1 MKVIL
6 MGRDQLV
13 ALAIFGGTYG
23 LIISEKVDRLA
34 AAMAGIC
41 AMLIMGLVE
50 QSEAFSFIDFNT
62 IGLLLGMMILVGIVK
77 KTGLVELAAVRAIT
91 LSAGSPVRLLVL
103 LSSLTALLSAMLDN
117 VTTVLVMGP
126 IMLAVCDALD
136 LNPMPFALSMIFA
149 SNIGGTATLV
159 GDPPNILIGSAA
171 RLSFNDFLLNMAP
184 VSLVCLI
191 LSLGI
196 VVVIYRRELMDRPRG
211 GASFNHARQRLDR
224 RLTPRVLAIMGGVL
238 AAFLLHGVL
247 HLEAAT
253 IALAGA
259 ALAMLTCPVNVEELI
274 THEVDWT
281 TLVFFSALFM
291 LVGTVDHL
299 GVIEMAAKG
308 VVSHVGGSPHILSM
322 TILWASGFLSAV
334 LDNVPY
340 AAAMI
345 PMVKNVSHLTGFP
358 PEPLWWSL
366 ALGVCLGGN
375 GTLVGASA
383 NIVMARLAERSGCQI
398 TFRGFMKTGSV
409 VTIATLAVSAAYVL
423 IRYS

>member
-1 MKVIL
+1 
-6 MGRDQLV
+6 MGRDQVV

-247 HLEAAT
+247 QLEAAT

-366 ALGVCLGGN
+366 ALGACLGGN

>member
-1 MKVIL
+1 

-366 ALGVCLGGN
+366 ALGACLGGN

>member
-196 VVVIYRRELMDRPRG
+196 VVVIYRRDLMDRPRG

-253 IALAGA
+253 IALTGA

-322 TILWASGFLSAV
+322 TILWASGLLSSV

-366 ALGVCLGGN
+366 ALGACLGGN

-383 NIVMARLAERSGCQI
+383 NAERSGCQI

>member
-1 MKVIL
+1 
-6 MGRDQLV
+6 MGRDQVV

-196 VVVIYRRELMDRPRG
+196 VVVIYRRDLMDRPRG

-247 HLEAAT
+247 QLEAAT

-366 ALGVCLGGN
+366 ALGACLGGN

>member
-1 MKVIL
+1 
-6 MGRDQLV
+6 
-13 ALAIFGGTYG
+13 
-23 LIISEKVDRLA
+23 
-34 AAMAGIC
+34 
-41 AMLIMGLVE
+41 
-50 QSEAFSFIDFNT
+50 
-62 IGLLLGMMILVGIVK
+62 
-77 KTGLVELAAVRAIT
+77 
-91 LSAGSPVRLLVL
+91 
-103 LSSLTALLSAMLDN
+103 
-117 VTTVLVMGP
+117 
-126 IMLAVCDALD
+126 
-136 LNPMPFALSMIFA
+136 
-149 SNIGGTATLV
+149 
-159 GDPPNILIGSAA
+159 
-171 RLSFNDFLLNMAP
+171 
-184 VSLVCLI
+184 
-191 LSLGI
+191 
-196 VVVIYRRELMDRPRG
+196 MDRPRG

-366 ALGVCLGGN
+366 ALGACLGGN

>member
-6 MGRDQLV
+6 MGRDQVV

-196 VVVIYRRELMDRPRG
+196 VVVIYRRDLMDRPRG

-247 HLEAAT
+247 QLEAAT

-366 ALGVCLGGN
+366 ALGACLGGN

>member
-196 VVVIYRRELMDRPRG
+196 VVVIYRRDLMDRPRG

-247 HLEAAT
+247 QLEAAT

-366 ALGVCLGGN
+366 ALGACLGGN

>member
-1 MKVIL
+1 

-196 VVVIYRRELMDRPRG
+196 VVVIYRRDLMDRPRG

-253 IALAGA
+253 IALTGA

-322 TILWASGFLSAV
+322 TILWASGLLSSV

-366 ALGVCLGGN
+366 ALGACLGGN

-383 NIVMARLAERSGCQI
+383 NAERSGCQI

>member
-1 MKVIL
+1 
-6 MGRDQLV
+6 MGCDQLV

-196 VVVIYRRELMDRPRG
+196 VVVIYRRDLMDRPRG

-247 HLEAAT
+247 QLEAAT

>member
-1 MKVIL
+1 

-196 VVVIYRRELMDRPRG
+196 VVVIYRRDLMDRPRG

-247 HLEAAT
+247 QLEAAT

-366 ALGVCLGGN
+366 ALGACLGGN